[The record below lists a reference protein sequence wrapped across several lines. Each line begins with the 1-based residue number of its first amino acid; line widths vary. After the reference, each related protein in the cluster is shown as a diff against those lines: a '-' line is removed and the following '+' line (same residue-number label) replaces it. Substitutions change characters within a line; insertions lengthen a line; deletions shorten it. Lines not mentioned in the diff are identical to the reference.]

1 MVDVDQAEEL
11 GVDRAALEGAIQEI
25 KKVR

>member
-1 MVDVDQAEEL
+1 MVDVDQAEEP